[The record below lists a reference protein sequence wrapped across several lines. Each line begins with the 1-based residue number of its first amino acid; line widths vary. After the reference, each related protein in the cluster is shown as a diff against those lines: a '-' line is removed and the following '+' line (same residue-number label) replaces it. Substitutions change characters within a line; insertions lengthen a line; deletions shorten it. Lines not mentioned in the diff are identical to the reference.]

1 MQATRNARIKSLQTM
16 RNVITEKSSPTTATS
31 SGQDI
36 QAHVCQSDG
45 HITATIRPEYE
56 ANVGPTKAVQP
67 PPRPIRRPCTPP
79 PRPARHLM
87 IPTATRPPHQGR
99 ASPPAPSH
107 SVRDVGSRGRTTE
120 WVGATRWCGAQPADP
135 RQRGQRGPLH
145 RRSTGWDVIASTSAE
160 SQRVLCPSGPFVHH
174 SPPASADCW
183 TSSIALP
190 PASAGCPSALSW
202 GGPAGTVLS
211 SCRVCLVHHDGTRS
225 RRERAVHDHFRGD
238 PGRVRRGGKGGGVDA
253 GGGS

>member
-87 IPTATRPPHQGR
+87 IPTATEGF
-99 ASPPAPSH
+99 
-107 SVRDVGSRGRTTE
+107 DE
-120 WVGATRWCGAQPADP
+120 
-135 RQRGQRGPLH
+135 
-145 RRSTGWDVIASTSAE
+145 
-160 SQRVLCPSGPFVHH
+160 
-174 SPPASADCW
+174 
-183 TSSIALP
+183 
-190 PASAGCPSALSW
+190 SAGAGRDDSRTEASEDAS
-202 GGPAGTVLS
+202 GGNDKSLFARLAVPFLIVFSPKETDHAPVPYELEWFPA
-211 SCRVCLVHHDGTRS
+211 
-225 RRERAVHDHFRGD
+225 RGC
-238 PGRVRRGGKGGGVDA
+238 
-253 GGGS
+253 